1 MFSKLLRKA
10 EETDADIVG
19 CDYLLTDE
27 IGKEDG
33 EIIPNNTE
41 EQTGILGEEQYRD
54 LLLNPGSMVI
64 KIYKRS
70 IFEEQNI
77 RFPEKMFYED
87 NAIGAL
93 PLMYAKRFER
103 VPEAMYFYY
112 QNPNSTVH
120 TISLAR
126 CEDRV
131 KAAEIFLDECQKRG
145 FYEKYASEIDYKI
158 FELGYR
164 NTLYSYLQATKC
176 PSYKFVKRMQRFL
189 LEQVSDFDKNAYF
202 TKYMDAENQKL
213 AKMHAKNAL
222 LFLMYYEALQIYR
235 KLRYG
240 KKDK

>member
-1 MFSKLLRKA
+1 
-10 EETDADIVG
+10 
-19 CDYLLTDE
+19 
-27 IGKEDG
+27 
-33 EIIPNNTE
+33 
-41 EQTGILGEEQYRD
+41 
-54 LLLNPGSMVI
+54 
-64 KIYKRS
+64 
-70 IFEEQNI
+70 
-77 RFPEKMFYED
+77 
-87 NAIGAL
+87 
-93 PLMYAKRFER
+93 MYAKRFER
-103 VPEAMYFYY
+103 VAEAMYFYY